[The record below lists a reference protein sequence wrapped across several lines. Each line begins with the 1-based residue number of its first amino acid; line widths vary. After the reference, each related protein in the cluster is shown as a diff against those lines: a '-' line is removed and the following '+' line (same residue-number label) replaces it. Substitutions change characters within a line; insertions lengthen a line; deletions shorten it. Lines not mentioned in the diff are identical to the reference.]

1 MRNLKKAA
9 ANLLGNKVA
18 FRGRG
23 GGGGG
28 GYRRSESLRNSLL
41 W

>member
-28 GYRRSESLRNSLL
+28 VIGGLKV
-41 W
+41 

>member
-23 GGGGG
+23 GGVIGG
-28 GYRRSESLRNSLL
+28 LKV
-41 W
+41 